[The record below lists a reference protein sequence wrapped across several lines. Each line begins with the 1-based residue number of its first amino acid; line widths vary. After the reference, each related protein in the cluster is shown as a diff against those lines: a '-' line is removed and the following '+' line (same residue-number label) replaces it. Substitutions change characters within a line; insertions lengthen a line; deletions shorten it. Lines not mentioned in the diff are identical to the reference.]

1 MINQNFQSD
10 LVHFPDFHTHQKGN
24 VFSIFNVLPDD
35 GIPDQCFSWGIHPW
49 FLNENWEKELEK
61 IEHASSNPQLMAIGE
76 CGFDLILGPEP
87 DLQMKAFTAQAAL
100 AKKLGLPLI
109 LHCVKGA
116 HLLQEYLKKHPD
128 SPAIIWHGFNQN
140 PQIAKSLLTYQV
152 YFSFGKAILKKNS
165 NAQKWLIQCPIE
177 RIFFETDDSQIPV
190 SDIYQQASLLLDIPV
205 SQLAKQVKE
214 NWNRISNR
222 KMT

>member
-24 VFSIFNVLPDD
+24 DFSIFNVLPDD

-49 FLNENWEKELEK
+49 YLNENWEKELEK
-61 IEHASSNPQLMAIGE
+61 IEASSSNPQLMAIGE
-76 CGFDLILGPEP
+76 CGFDLIRGPEP
-87 DLQMKAFTAQAAL
+87 DLQMKVFIAQAAL

-109 LHCVKGA
+109 LHCVKGV

-128 SPAIIWHGFNQN
+128 SPVIIWHGFNQN
-140 PQIAKSLLTYQV
+140 QQVAKSLLSYPV
-152 YFSFGKAILKKNS
+152 YFSFGKAISKKDS

-177 RIFFETDDSQIPV
+177 KIFFETDDSRIPV
-190 SDIYQQASLLLDIPV
+190 SDIYQQASLLLGIPV
-205 SQLAKQVKE
+205 VLLANQVGD
-214 NWNRISNR
+214 NWNRISNKR
-222 KMT
+222 MT